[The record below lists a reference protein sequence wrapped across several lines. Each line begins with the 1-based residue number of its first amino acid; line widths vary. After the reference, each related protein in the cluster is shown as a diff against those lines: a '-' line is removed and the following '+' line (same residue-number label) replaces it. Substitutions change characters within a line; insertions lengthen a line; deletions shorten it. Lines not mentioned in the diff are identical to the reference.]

1 MSSQLLNSWGV
12 STTLRLGE
20 TREISETPFSR
31 VPPPFG
37 WLDCPGRSATT
48 PRGAPGLPPAP
59 APLRALPGFRGTRKP
74 ALDSYWNAPAHGNK
88 FRLKE
93 ATIPDSFP
101 KPMENTHVREEPC
114 GTAVSKL
121 HGRAPNPRARQ
132 RGGRAPVEVGD
143 FPFLESIFVI
153 FGNVSGLSPD
163 FIPKTAISR
172 RNDQRLPKSPPKT
185 LTKYRNGAEA
195 TCRQPPRA
203 RGPPPAESGVLARP
217 RKFGVVTQIYE
228 LLA

>member
-1 MSSQLLNSWGV
+1 MSSNS
-12 STTLRLGE
+12 
-20 TREISETPFSR
+20 
-31 VPPPFG
+31 
-37 WLDCPGRSATT
+37 SA
-48 PRGAPGLPPAP
+48 AAQEVL
-59 APLRALPGFRGTRKP
+59 
-74 ALDSYWNAPAHGNK
+74 SYWKAVAHGSK
-88 FRLKE
+88 SRKKK
-93 ATIPDSFP
+93 ATIPESCP
-101 KPMENTHVREEPC
+101 KSIHSREEPW

-153 FGNVSGLSPD
+153 FGNFSGLSPE

-172 RNDQRLPKSPPKT
+172 RNDQRLPKSPPKI
-185 LTKYRNGAEA
+185 LTKYRNDAKT

-217 RKFGVVTQIYE
+217 RSLGWYSNH
-228 LLA
+228 